1 MLNGISFLFLVQFCA
16 LTVSANALTFFAVT
30 TFVSVERTFVEEFCH
45 LVGVEVGLANFG
57 TGEQEGLESFFL
69 DEEELRADK
78 EEEDGEGG
86 VKWSCLQN
94 VDELFFAEV
103 FLRSEDI
110 LSNILSGF
118 I

>member
-1 MLNGISFLFLVQFCA
+1 M
-16 LTVSANALTFFAVT
+16 
-30 TFVSVERTFVEEFCH
+30 
-45 LVGVEVGLANFG
+45 
-57 TGEQEGLESFFL
+57 ESFFL

-78 EEEDGEGG
+78 EEEDSEGG
-86 VKWSCLQN
+86 VKWPCLQN

-110 LSNILSGF
+110 LSNILSSF